1 MGLSSALMAGRPSRD
16 ADMFTGQNERV
27 DDCGKLEEKTQ
38 QQQQRDFINGRI
50 NRHVYYGESVGNTE
64 NNGPGVLEA
73 Y

>member
-1 MGLSSALMAGRPSRD
+1 
-16 ADMFTGQNERV
+16 MFTGQNERV

-38 QQQQRDFINGRI
+38 QQWQRDFIHGRI
-50 NRHVYYGESVGNTE
+50 NQHVYYGESVGNTE